1 MTTSGITTIEN
12 FRHVVTLKDGAR
24 VLFRPLAAADYEGL
38 VRLFVPLTPED
49 RETVREDITPEVIR
63 HWIDSL
69 DYERVL
75 PLVAEVRG
83 EIIGEGTLH
92 YGQGAHRHLAEV
104 RIFLAK
110 AWRQRGL
117 GSKLLQT
124 LIDVARRQ
132 GIHLLQ
138 AEIVASHVHV
148 IKAFQALGFQ
158 VVATLDDY
166 FMLPDGRTTDAVMML
181 NRLIGATNDF

>member
-1 MTTSGITTIEN
+1 MTTTGITAIEN

-24 VLFRPLAAADYEGL
+24 VLFRPMVAADYDGL
-38 VRLFVPLTPED
+38 VSLFVPLTPED

-63 HWIDSL
+63 HWVDSL
-69 DYERVL
+69 NYERVL

-104 RIFLAK
+104 RIFLAR
-110 AWRQRGL
+110 AWRRRGV

-124 LIDVARRQ
+124 LVDVARRQ
-132 GIHLLQ
+132 GLRLLQ

-148 IKAFQALGFQ
+148 IKAFQAEGFR

-166 FMLPDGRTTDAVMML
+166 YMLPDGRTTDAVMML
-181 NRLIGATNDF
+181 NWLVGHTNDF